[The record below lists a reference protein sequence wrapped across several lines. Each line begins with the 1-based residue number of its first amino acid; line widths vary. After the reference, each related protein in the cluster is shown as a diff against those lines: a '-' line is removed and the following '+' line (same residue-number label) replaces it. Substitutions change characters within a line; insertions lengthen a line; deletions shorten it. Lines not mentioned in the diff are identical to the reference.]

1 LIKEENL
8 QEGID
13 LEEHMRAI
21 AASKIAIIVFS
32 KSYTESTCCL
42 LQLENIIECHETFGQ
57 IILPIFY
64 EIDPLDVRDQKDDLG
79 KALEEAAHKSYSG
92 EQLEHALSRWSRAL
106 TTAAGISGWDV
117 RDFR

>member
-1 LIKEENL
+1 ME
-8 QEGID
+8 
-13 LEEHMRAI
+13 LEEHMRTI

-32 KSYTESTCCL
+32 KSYTESTCSL
-42 LQLENIIECHETFGQ
+42 HELEKIIECQQTFGQ
-57 IILPIFY
+57 IVLPVFY
-64 EIDPLDVRDQKDDLG
+64 EIDPLEVLEQKGDFR

-92 EQLEHALSRWSRAL
+92 EQLEHALSRWRRAL